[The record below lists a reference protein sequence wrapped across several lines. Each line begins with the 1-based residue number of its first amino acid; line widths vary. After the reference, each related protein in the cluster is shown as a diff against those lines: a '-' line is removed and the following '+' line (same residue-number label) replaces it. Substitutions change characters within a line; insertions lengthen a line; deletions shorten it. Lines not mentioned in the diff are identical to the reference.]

1 MDHAPPGFR
10 FMPTPEELIRYY
22 LDPWVADPGNTPAGE
37 LQDIVCIADIYG
49 EDPAALTSRH
59 RRFGHDDGNWYF
71 LCVARWKG
79 AVGSRAS
86 RTVKGGGTW
95 HGYGKRVAVAG
106 AGHRQAFEYL
116 DARGRKTAWLMEEFG
131 TMLPA
136 ATDGAGVRVL
146 CRVHQTTRT
155 AADDDE
161 VEHGKSSKAAR
172 SSKRRRRREHDM
184 AADAKD
190 ELKSLEM
197 FAMEEEKPEPLEHIF
212 TKDEPE
218 SWEILAMEDEA
229 EPWEMITMEDELE
242 PWEMLTMDKPSP
254 LQMLTNNLPWPLEM
268 LTNNLPWPWPLE
280 MLTNNLP
287 WPLEMLTNKLTCPLE
302 MLTNNLASPLETLTK
317 NLPEPVET
325 FAKNDLP
332 SPLEILT
339 KNLPEPLDNLTKED
353 EPEPVDAEKPTTST
367 TTFDQDSGAANKEAT
382 PNAEM
387 EMPADAEWHSHYP
400 ELFEQK
406 EPPPM
411 EDVMKPLPAPAVQ
424 EFEQGGHPAAVQ
436 ELGSTAWGWGGHGR
450 RCLVRPISLA
460 WILPGF

>member
-1 MDHAPPGFR
+1 MAAMDHAPPGFR
-10 FMPTPEELIRYY
+10 FTPTPEELINFY
-22 LDPWVADPGNTPAGE
+22 LDPWVADPGKTPVGE
-37 LQDIVCIADIYG
+37 RQGIVCVADVYG

-71 LCVARWKG
+71 LCMARWKG
-79 AVGSRAS
+79 AVGGRAS
-86 RTVKGGGTW
+86 RAVRGGGTW
-95 HGYGKRVAVAG
+95 HGYGKRVTVAG
-106 AGHRQAFEYL
+106 AGH
-116 DARGRKTAWLMEEFG
+116 
-131 TMLPA
+131 
-136 ATDGAGVRVL
+136 
-146 CRVHQTTRT
+146 RVHQTTRT

-161 VEHGKSSKAAR
+161 VERGESSKVAR

-197 FAMEEEKPEPLEHIF
+197 FAMEEKPEPLEHIF

-218 SWEILAMEDEA
+218 SWEMLAMEDGA

-242 PWEMLTMDKPSP
+242 PWEMVTMDKPP
-254 LQMLTNNLPWPLEM
+254 EMLTNNLPWPLEM
-268 LTNNLPWPWPLE
+268 LTNNLTLPLE
-280 MLTNNLP
+280 MLTKNF
-287 WPLEMLTNKLTCPLE
+287 PLLPLE
-302 MLTNNLASPLETLTK
+302 MLTNNLALQLETLNK
-317 NLPEPVET
+317 NLPEPAET
-325 FAKNDLP
+325 VTKNLP

-339 KNLPEPLDNLTKED
+339 KNLPDLDILTKE
-353 EPEPVDAEKPTTST
+353 EPTTT
-367 TTFDQDSGAANKEAT
+367 TTAFDQDSGAANKEAI

-411 EDVMKPLPAPAVQ
+411 EDVMKPLPAPTVQ
-424 EFEQGGHPAAVQ
+424 EFEQGAPPAAAV
-436 ELGSTAWGWGGHGR
+436 EEFGGVAWGWGGHGR